1 MGRLEN
7 EASITAGTNTNGF
20 IPTVGGGNIEN
31 SLASFFALAD
41 YGFKDTYFL
50 TASVRRDGSSR
61 FGPNNRFA
69 TFWSVGGSWIM
80 TNEAFMSASFL
91 NSMKLRASFG
101 TTGNQSIGDFGFI
114 AQVNTFTGNPYDGLP
129 GKTLA
134 NVPNPDLQWETKQS
148 FNVGVDFAMLDNKI
162 TGSVDYYRDDTKDL
176 LMNQQL
182 SRTTGFNSQIRNVG
196 QVRNSGIEVSVN
208 STNFKTANFSWNT
221 SVNFTYN
228 DNKVVTLADGQD
240 ITTGTTIIREGEPL
254 NSNYLVP
261 YVGVDPATGDA
272 LYLDLDGNVTNVYD
286 PNNRRIFRPRNA
298 PYFGGFT
305 NTFQYKDFSLS
316 LFFSWVAGNDVY
328 NNERVNIENPTFFVD
343 GMAASLLNAW
353 QTPGQVTDVPR
364 IQTINGL
371 TTNPFQSRTSRYI
384 EDGSYLRLR
393 NVNLAYN
400 LPSTVLDKIGLS
412 SARVYL
418 QGQNLLTFT
427 EFSGADPEVNN
438 GLFLG
443 AVYPALRTYT
453 IGLNVGF

>member
-1 MGRLEN
+1 
-7 EASITAGTNTNGF
+7 
-20 IPTVGGGNIEN
+20 
-31 SLASFFALAD
+31 
-41 YGFKDTYFL
+41 
-50 TASVRRDGSSR
+50 
-61 FGPNNRFA
+61 
-69 TFWSVGGSWIM
+69 M
-80 TNEAFMSASFL
+80 TNESFL
-91 NSMKLRASFG
+91 SADFINSMKLRVSFG
-101 TTGNQSIGDFGFI
+101 TTGNQAIGDFGFI

-148 FNVGVDFAMLDNKI
+148 FNVGLDFAMFDNKL
-162 TGSVDYYRDDTKDL
+162 TGAIDYYRDDTKDL

-182 SRTTGFNSQIRNVG
+182 SRTTGFTSQIRNVG
-196 QVRNSGIEVSVN
+196 QVRNSGIELSLN
-208 STNFKTANFSWNT
+208 STNIKTTNFTWNT

-228 DNKVVTLADGQD
+228 DNKVVRLADGQD
-240 ITTGTTIIREGEPL
+240 ITTGTTITREGEPL

-272 LYLDLDGNVTNVYD
+272 LYLDLNGNVTNVYD

-305 NTFQYKDFSLS
+305 NNFQYKDFSLS

-364 IQTINGL
+364 IQTVNGL
-371 TTNPFQSRTSRYI
+371 STNPFQSRTSRYI

-393 NVNLAYN
+393 NVNLSYN
-400 LPSTVLDKIGLS
+400 LPNTLLDKVGLS
-412 SARVYL
+412 SARVYV

-438 GLFLG
+438 G
-443 AVYPALRTYT
+443 
-453 IGLNVGF
+453 GLPGSGLSGPENLYHWPECGILNRSKNEAENFIISNTPPVHICL